1 MWNYVYSSDPTLG
14 NSLFGAVKL
23 VKNDYIN
30 KYKYSKYGIGTDM
43 KDTFGFPA
51 IGIGRNVIIF
61 GADTDSSIHIDDK
74 EKDFLILG
82 KGLTQGLDARTQ
94 AAEKMYS
101 INFPERNKTFRL
113 RLHYNGANSY
123 LFVNGIEII
132 EFKAKVLK

>member
-1 MWNYVYSSDPTLG
+1 M
-14 NSLFGAVKL
+14 
-23 VKNDYIN
+23 
-30 KYKYSKYGIGTDM
+30 
-43 KDTFGFPA
+43 
-51 IGIGRNVIIF
+51 II
-61 GADTDSSIHIDDK
+61 K
-74 EKDFLILG
+74 KKDFLILG

-132 EFKAKVLK
+132 EGYPRYKTIFCYKVAFDV